1 MAGRLSGLSEPKLVK
16 KSCWFEPKLMGENGL
31 FELKNV
37 KVAGIIQ
44 IDELTI
50 PAHQFT
56 CLIGPSGSG
65 KTTLLRLL
73 NDLSSPDHGEILFKN
88 KSISTMDPLQLRRT
102 VVMVSQAPVI
112 FDGSIGDN
120 LQIGL
125 AFSEKE
131 PASEEDMK
139 NLLELFQL
147 DKRLDEEAE
156 HLSGG
161 EKQRLSW
168 ARAMLLDPEVF
179 LLDEPTSALDED
191 TANTVL
197 SRFRDFA
204 REHSKTVIMITHSKE
219 LAQQV
224 AENTIDM
231 SRYSIESGVG

>member
-1 MAGRLSGLSEPKLVK
+1 M
-16 KSCWFEPKLMGENGL
+16 

-37 KVAGIIQ
+37 RVDGILQ
-44 IDELTI
+44 IEQLTI
-50 PAHQFT
+50 PENQFT
-56 CLIGPSGSG
+56 CILGPSGSG

-73 NDLSSPDHGEILFKN
+73 NDLSSPDEGGILFKN
-88 KSISTMDPLQLRRT
+88 IPVSEIEPLQLRRT

-112 FDGSIGDN
+112 FDGSIEDN

-125 AFSEKE
+125 SFSGKE
-131 PASEEDMK
+131 EAEVPEMESMLKLFILDK
-139 NLLELFQL
+139 NLS
-147 DKRLDEEAE
+147 DEAE

-191 TANTVL
+191 TARSVL
-197 SRFRDFA
+197 TRFQEYA
-204 REHSKTVIMITHSKE
+204 KKNSKTVIMITHSKE
-219 LAQQV
+219 LAELV

-231 SRYSIESGVG
+231 SQYSIESGVR

>member
-1 MAGRLSGLSEPKLVK
+1 M
-16 KSCWFEPKLMGENGL
+16 

-37 KVAGIIQ
+37 KVDVIIH

-50 PAHQFT
+50 PSNQFT
-56 CLIGPSGSG
+56 CIVGPSGSG
-65 KTTLLRLL
+65 KSTLLRLL
-73 NDLSSPDHGEILFKN
+73 NDLSNPDHGEILFKN

-112 FDGSIGDN
+112 FDGSIEDN
-120 LQIGL
+120 LQIGRS
-125 AFSEKE
+125 FSEKDL
-131 PASEEDMK
+131 ASAKEMEEI
-139 NLLELFQL
+139 LQLFLL

-179 LLDEPTSALDED
+179 LLDEPTAALDEE
-191 TANTVL
+191 TAKTVL
-197 SRFRDFA
+197 MKFHEYA
-204 REHSKTVIMITHSKE
+204 KQHAKTVVMITHSKE
-219 LAQQV
+219 LAHLV

-231 SRYSIESGVG
+231 SQYSIESEVS

>member
-1 MAGRLSGLSEPKLVK
+1 M
-16 KSCWFEPKLMGENGL
+16 

-37 KVAGIIQ
+37 QVDGIVH

-50 PAHQFT
+50 PSNQFT
-56 CLIGPSGSG
+56 CIVGPSGSG
-65 KTTLLRLL
+65 KSTLLRLL
-73 NDLSSPDHGEILFKN
+73 NGLSSPDHGEILFKN

-112 FDGSIGDN
+112 FDGSIEDN
-120 LQIGL
+120 LQIGRS
-125 AFSEKE
+125 FSEKE
-131 PASEEDMK
+131 PASVKKMEEM
-139 NLLELFQL
+139 LQLFLL

-191 TANTVL
+191 TARTVL
-197 SRFRDFA
+197 SRFYEYANRNF
-204 REHSKTVIMITHSKE
+204 KTVIMITHSKE
-219 LAQQV
+219 LAGLV

-231 SRYSIESGVG
+231 SQYSIDSGVS